1 MLYKSDSTNQIAC
14 AVCCAAGEPSY
25 ASLVDSFKAVCE
37 AAEKGDKV
45 LDVEQLVHEPGA
57 LKEALAISK
66 DSVIEW
72 MEVQESLVA
81 KEKVPDFV
89 FRVKEATKVP

>member
-1 MLYKSDSTNQIAC
+1 MAC
-14 AVCCAAGEPSY
+14 VCCAGEPSY
-25 ASLVDSFKAVCE
+25 ANLVDSFRSVCE
-37 AAEKGDKV
+37 AAETSGDKV

-72 MEVQESLVA
+72 MEVQEGLLD
-81 KEKVPDFV
+81 KKPDFM